1 MAEDLL
7 DHQRMGN
14 GRLSVDENLR
24 GSGHDQLEERRL
36 EDIWQRLSDFP
47 QYERFLIRKG
57 CGSDKLYGGSLRY
70 RSLCGVRLSIAG
82 DFSNEWRN

>member
-36 EDIWQRLSDFP
+36 VDIWQRLSDFP
-47 QYERFLIRKG
+47 QYE
-57 CGSDKLYGGSLRY
+57 
-70 RSLCGVRLSIAG
+70 
-82 DFSNEWRN
+82 